1 MCILLVLCMLLQPFM
16 PVIARQVEGTDAAGG
31 GGKNYNSSSVDEAQQ
46 EFQKTYDTVMQL
58 EEIDL
63 EGFAS
68 TCVGGVSTC
77 ENIGTW
83 FHNGWDNLF
92 NDGQNQKEYVDY
104 LGDIERANEQI
115 RQAKAQ
121 MTEMKEKMDAGD
133 VDKAKNADPSQ
144 VADGAIRAQAEAMNT
159 LRGTMT
165 TAGETLVNIGE
176 LCETVSTILGVLDL
190 ILKGICLIPVC
201 APAIPILEPISEI
214 CGTAS
219 TVLGIA
225 GPMITAA
232 GESLIESAQMGYT
245 SDAQILGNLA
255 IDVGVEGGKQALCH
269 FATKGC
275 EKLMGGTANYLADSF
290 GDNADDILGTANA
303 FWDPK
308 STLTQGVGSAIFGD
322 DFTKQFAERGLD
334 ELAED
339 FMNGTSEFLVDT
351 ALDAAGTS
359 IPSGDDLIEGA
370 IGDGLDAAK
379 EVVKDATVRKTVQ
392 PVGLYV
398 GDDD

>member
-1 MCILLVLCMLLQPFM
+1 MCILLVLCMLLQPFI
-16 PVIARQVEGTDAAGG
+16 PVIARPVEGTDAAGG

-46 EFQKTYDTVMQL
+46 EFQKTYDTVMSL
-58 EEIDL
+58 KEIDL

-68 TCVGGVSTC
+68 ACVGGVSTGK
-77 ENIGTW
+77 NIGIW
-83 FHNGWDNLF
+83 FENLGDKVFNG
-92 NDGQNQKEYVDY
+92 GQNQKEYVDY

-115 RQAKAQ
+115 RKAQAQ
-121 MTEMKEKMDAGD
+121 MTEMKQKMDAGD
-133 VDKAKNADPSQ
+133 VDKAKNADPSK

-159 LRGTMT
+159 LRSTMT

-219 TVLGIA
+219 TALGIA

-232 GESLIESAQMGYT
+232 GESLIESAEMGYT

-255 IDVGVEGGKQALCH
+255 LDVGEEGVKQAVCH
-269 FATKGC
+269 YATKGC

-308 STLTQGVGSAIFGD
+308 STLTQGVGSALFGD
-322 DFTKQFAERGLD
+322 DFAKQFAERGLD

-339 FMNGTSEFLVDT
+339 FMEGTSEFLVDT
-351 ALDAAGTS
+351 ALDASGIS
-359 IPSGDDLIEGA
+359 MPSGGDLVEEV
-370 IGDGLDAAK
+370 IGDTFDAGK
-379 EVVKDATVRKTVQ
+379 EAIKDATVRKTVQ
-392 PVGLYV
+392 PAGLNV